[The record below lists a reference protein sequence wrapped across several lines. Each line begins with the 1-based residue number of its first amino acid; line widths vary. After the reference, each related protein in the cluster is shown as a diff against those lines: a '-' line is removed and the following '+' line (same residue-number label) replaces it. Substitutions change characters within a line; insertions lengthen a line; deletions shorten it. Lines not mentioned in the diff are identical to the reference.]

1 MDLFL
6 QKFCSK
12 TGLHKLHKELGLYIK
27 YLQSLMIDIVN
38 AESSAIVNLSSE
50 LKVLQNKFFNIANP
64 LGQFKEEVSLIYKII
79 DTNLQSIKNLLEQK
93 EHIASVKATKINEL
107 RILISSHK
115 ISGILELHIE
125 DKNIDMEILERSVD
139 QYILQQMYCQN
150 CNIQEFT
157 SQTNHSTDVL
167 NQMLNNTFLNSLL
180 QKNTEHIVR
189 CLQMYMM
196 MNTQNIAE
204 QLYGQ
209 KVVRPALLK
218 IINQEKLTSCKGDV
232 SEIYALITDFIKSDM
247 SYLLN
252 IVHKSNAISGFN
264 FLLNSVWV
272 QVYELLKLNLATIY
286 APGNPHGFHLRF
298 TQTCAFLTQFEQHF
312 LDSSERNAF
321 RQHCT
326 YAAHRQ
332 LWNLPI
338 YFEIRYMEV
347 LINLHH
353 SLPKRINSTIFA
365 EQIIDE
371 FKLVP
376 SISAW
381 NALRECFARNV
392 YLTQLLNRFWKLH
405 LQVLSQYSVWI
416 QGLFDKVY
424 LCRCCVF
431 RYLTSNFCRMFQ

>member
-1 MDLFL
+1 
-6 QKFCSK
+6 
-12 TGLHKLHKELGLYIK
+12 
-27 YLQSLMIDIVN
+27 
-38 AESSAIVNLSSE
+38 
-50 LKVLQNKFFNIANP
+50 
-64 LGQFKEEVSLIYKII
+64 
-79 DTNLQSIKNLLEQK
+79 
-93 EHIASVKATKINEL
+93 
-107 RILISSHK
+107 
-115 ISGILELHIE
+115 
-125 DKNIDMEILERSVD
+125 
-139 QYILQQMYCQN
+139 MYCQN

-180 QKNTEHIVR
+180 EKNTEHIVR

-204 QLYGQ
+204 QLYAQ

-218 IINQEKLTSCKGDV
+218 IINQEKLASCKGDV
-232 SEIYALITDFIKSDM
+232 SEIYALISDFIKSDM

-321 RQHCT
+321 HQHST

-353 SLPKRINSTIFA
+353 SLPKRVNSTIFA
-365 EQIIDE
+365 EQIIDK

-381 NALRECFARNV
+381 NALRECFAPNV
-392 YLTQLLNRFWKLH
+392 YLAQLLNRFWKLH

-416 QGLFDKVY
+416 QGLFDKVAVV
-424 LCRCCVF
+424 CF
-431 RYLTSNFCRMFQ
+431 DI